1 MIDLE
6 LELSPEDAAFRDE
19 VRAFLAARFTPELRE
34 EAARQTGIFANGD
47 LAKRWH
53 KILYEQGWAAPKWPK
68 EFGGAGFTPTQ
79 EYIFA
84 VECAAARTPS
94 LPGMSITMCGPV
106 IMKYG
111 TPEQQAFFLPRM
123 LSGEH
128 YWCQGYSE
136 PQAGSDLASLR
147 CRADRDGDD
156 YVINGQK
163 LWTTHAHY
171 ANWIF
176 VLVRTRQDGPPQ
188 AGISFVVMPMD
199 TPGITVRPV
208 ISMSGEHEVNEVFFD
223 DVRVPVANRIGEENK
238 GWSIAKFLLLN
249 ERGGGSAST
258 YLKSNLSNLRN
269 IVDSMKDSAED
280 PMKRAAFRRRL
291 VEVEIDILAI
301 ESAEHEAISAM
312 SSGEAV
318 LDDAMASISKLKVSE
333 TIQEIA
339 ELGVEAIG
347 QYGMIDQKEAL
358 FGDTQARGWG
368 PEAALTPVARYLN
381 SRPFTIFGGSSEVQR
396 NILARLALGLP
407 PQS

>member
-6 LELSPEDAAFRDE
+6 LTLSPEDAAFREE
-19 VRAFLAARFTPELRE
+19 VRAFLAKKFTPELRE
-34 EAARQTGIFANGD
+34 EAERQTGIFAHGD
-47 LAKRWH
+47 LSKRWH
-53 KILYEQGWAAPKWPK
+53 KILYEQGWVAPKWPK
-68 EFGGAGFTPTQ
+68 KFGGAGFTPTQ

-84 VECAAARTPS
+84 MECSAARTPS
-94 LPGMSITMCGPV
+94 LPGMGITMCGPV

-111 TPEQQAFFLPRM
+111 TPEQQQFFLPRI

-136 PQAGSDLASLR
+136 PQSGSDLASLR

-163 LWTTHAHY
+163 LWTTHAHH

-176 VLVRTRQDGPPQ
+176 ALVRTRQDGPPQ
-188 AGISFVVMPMD
+188 GGISFVVLPMS
-199 TPGITVRPV
+199 TPGVTVRPV

-223 DVRVPVANRIGEENK
+223 DARVPIGNCIGEENK
-238 GWSIAKFLLLN
+238 GWTVAKFLLLN

-258 YLKSNLSNLRN
+258 YLKSNLAILRN
-269 IVDSMKDSAED
+269 IVGSMKGSGDD
-280 PMKRAAFRRRL
+280 PMQRSAFRRRL

-301 ESAEHEAISAM
+301 ESAEHESISAM
-312 SSGEAV
+312 SRGDAV

-333 TIQEIA
+333 TIQKIA

-358 FGDTQARGWG
+358 YGDQQVRVVG
-368 PEAALTPVARYLN
+368 PATALTPVARYLN

-396 NILARLALGLP
+396 NILARLALNLP
-407 PQS
+407 PQA

>member
-6 LELSPEDAAFRDE
+6 LTLSPEDETFRGQ
-19 VRAFLAARFTPELRE
+19 VRAFLAAKFTAELYE
-34 EAARQTGIFANGD
+34 EAERQTGIFANGH

-53 KILYEQGWAAPKWPK
+53 KILYEQGWVAPKWPK

-84 VECAAARTPS
+84 MECAAAGTPS
-94 LPGMSITMCGPV
+94 LPGMGITMCGPV

-111 TPEQQAFFLPRM
+111 TTEQQEFFLPRI

-136 PQAGSDLASLR
+136 PQSGSDLASLR
-147 CRADRDGDD
+147 CRADRDGED

-176 VLVRTRQDGPPQ
+176 ALVRTRQDGPSQ
-188 AGISFVVMPMD
+188 AGISFIVLPMD
-199 TPGITVRPV
+199 TPGVTVRPV

-223 DVRVPVANRIGEENK
+223 DARVPVANRIGEEHK
-238 GWSIAKFLLLN
+238 GWTVAKFLLLN
-249 ERGGGSAST
+249 ERGGGSASN
-258 YLKSNLSNLRN
+258 YLKSNLANLRN
-269 IVDSMKDSAED
+269 IVRSMKGSADD
-280 PMKRAAFRRRL
+280 PMKRPAFRRRL
-291 VEVEIDILAI
+291 VEIEIDILAI
-301 ESAEHEAISAM
+301 ESAEHESISAM
-312 SSGEAV
+312 SRGETV
-318 LDDAMASISKLKVSE
+318 LDDSMASISKLKVSE
-333 TIQEIA
+333 TIQQIA

-347 QYGMIDQKEAL
+347 QYGMIDQREAL
-358 FGDTQARGWG
+358 YGHEQVRGIG
-368 PEAALTPVARYLN
+368 PPSVLTPVARYLN

-407 PQS
+407 PQA